1 MAEIVAPPSGPLRA
15 SCAPSYI
22 EWAPV
27 IAGAVLAAAL
37 SFVLLTFGRELA
49 FLFFR
54 RTRPIPTATPQ
65 LRWRLSGGL
74 WFR

>member
-1 MAEIVAPPSGPLRA
+1 MAEIVAPPSGSSELLAHLATSNGHRSSPALYWLLLCR
-15 SCAPSYI
+15 SCSSRL
-22 EWAPV
+22 E
-27 IAGAVLAAAL
+27 
-37 SFVLLTFGRELA
+37 RESA

-65 LRWRLSGGL
+65 RRWRLSGDL